1 MTIMNNGTFT
11 KLELEHIVSCCLQK
25 LRRIDRYLLD
35 QDVNE
40 RTIAHKLA
48 EYLQQH
54 IPEFNVDCEYNRFE
68 QAEINDII
76 KRIEIPR
83 NGENWDDLKIRNV
96 NPDIIIHERGP
107 QGRNILVVEVKK
119 SSNQESETLDR
130 NKLIVFTQEPL
141 NYDFGLFLK
150 IDIENNN
157 DIIDW
162 YYNGTQII

>member
-1 MTIMNNGTFT
+1 MTIMNNGIFT
-11 KLELEHIVSCCLQK
+11 KVELEHIVSCCLQK
-25 LRRIDRYLLD
+25 LRRIDRYLLA

-68 QAEINDII
+68 KAEINDII

-83 NGENWDDLKIRNV
+83 NGENWDHLKIRNV

>member
-1 MTIMNNGTFT
+1 M
-11 KLELEHIVSCCLQK
+11 
-25 LRRIDRYLLD
+25 
-35 QDVNE
+35 
-40 RTIAHKLA
+40 
-48 EYLQQH
+48 
-54 IPEFNVDCEYNRFE
+54 
-68 QAEINDII
+68 
-76 KRIEIPR
+76 
-83 NGENWDDLKIRNV
+83 

-107 QGRNILVVEVKK
+107 QGRNILVIEVKK

-130 NKLIVFTQEPL
+130 NKLIIFTQEPL